1 MPIRIVINSGKPK
14 PRLLRLDPGD
24 TLVGRHEE
32 CRLRIPSAEVSR
44 RHCILRVKGDRL
56 IVIDLDSANGTLL
69 NGHFIQGKEEAVA
82 GDEIKVGPVS
92 ILVELAPL
100 LALPADEDLPENCT
114 PLESN
119 AKETDANTKP
129 VNPLKRSR
137 PKEDEELFVAKPVDE
152 EGDIVIE
159 GVELFDEKAKPFH
172 LPKKGNLRDI
182 LGGLDDSA
190 DKTLK

>member
-1 MPIRIVINSGKPK
+1 MPIRIVINSGKPR

-100 LALPADEDLPENCT
+100 LALPADEDFPENCT

-129 VNPLKRSR
+129 VKPLKRSR

-190 DKTLK
+190 DKTFK